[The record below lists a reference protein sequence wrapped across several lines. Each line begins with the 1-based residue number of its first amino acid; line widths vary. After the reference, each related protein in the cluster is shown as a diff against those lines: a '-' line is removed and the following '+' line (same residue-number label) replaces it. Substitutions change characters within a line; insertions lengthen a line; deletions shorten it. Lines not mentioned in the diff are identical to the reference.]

1 MFNFIAGTIFGII
14 VATVGVSTVAQVFN
28 GPVQLIQ
35 KFALDQA
42 VEKQKPNQY

>member
-1 MFNFIAGTIFGII
+1 MVNFISGVVFGII

-35 KFALDQA
+35 QLALEQA
-42 VEKQKPNQY
+42 AKQPKTNQF